1 MAMSEA
7 IQKLKIL
14 EDIQLQM
21 SFMKTLLSNFQTTFL
36 SHKQLLSSVLELLY
50 MILYVIG
57 VQLKKDQR

>member
-14 EDIQLQM
+14 EDIQLRM

-36 SHKQLLSSVLELLY
+36 SLKQLLSSVLALLY